1 MSQYKINVKAQIDKE
16 SLAKIRK
23 DLENVGKGV
32 TISLPKIDSSSV
44 TKLSSSVNAY
54 SKAISNAEKA
64 TKKTSQS
71 FSDIVTKVGKFSLAT
86 TAIGNATQIIADIKN
101 EVLEFDK
108 AMIEFTKVSD
118 MSGESLDRYT
128 ERLKDLGKEVSRTRT
143 EMLQS
148 ATEFKKTGYSEEDS
162 LMLAHTASM
171 FQNIADTQ
179 ISTAEASKFLVSQM
193 KAFNIE
199 ATDSTRII
207 DAVNE
212 VANNFATGT
221 NDIQSA
227 LTKTASAM
235 STMGNTFEENIGL
248 MIPAMEAMPNSAG
261 KIARGLRSIG
271 LELTNL
277 AKKTGSIKTS
287 LGTINLKDQNDQLKS
302 TFDILTELYPMWQK
316 MSENEKS
323 RIGLLIA
330 GKTQY
335 DVFASTMENFNRAVE
350 AQEIALTSSGSAI
363 NENERYMQGMEAR
376 LNMLKAEF
384 SDFASKT
391 INSDLTKSLI
401 SLSTLFLKLANS
413 DIAQL
418 IIKATVLYGAV
429 TLLNTGFTKL
439 KTISALQPILM
450 SLGTAFIGLTSGA
463 LSLNG
468 ALQVVTT
475 SFLASPFGM
484 TVAVVAGVTAV
495 IKVVDALT
503 VTFKEQQAIVQDIT
517 RDIQD
522 LTSQYENLA
531 NKSDLN
537 ENDKVKLKLL
547 EAEIQAKE
555 KLLKLE
561 AQELVDKRYATQS
574 YSAGGY
580 TAQSGGI
587 ADVQLDVNALSNY
600 QDQLEEVNQKILN
613 LDTNEKNYSET
624 LKKLSEQRDGLVSK
638 TSELTVSLTQEADFL
653 LENKSILGGLSDE
666 LESLLTHITD
676 LTSKKIEDNNVTQDA
691 IDANTEYLTSME
703 ELNSRMDELEN
714 AYSLITEAQI
724 SYAENG
730 YISLDLGRKLTE
742 LSGEYISL
750 LFDENGG
757 LVDVDTATRNY
768 TLALIDNMMA
778 KKALEILDTV
788 TQTGAE
794 TIAVE
799 ELGNAYDS
807 ATMSL
812 WDFVVAQN
820 ATKDPFTL
828 EILHGQISSLQQ
840 LADSMKNA
848 VGQNKILAGSQL
860 RSKNATKQA
869 KTAIDEM
876 TDSLNKSKTALEKH
890 NQELQKQ
897 QDEYGKAY
905 KYIESVIDKR
915 TKKLEQQ
922 KKQEESY
929 WDRRI
934 DRIKRDQEEVKK
946 QKDAFE
952 KQNQALKDQ
961 IDLEE
966 RLQALANAEN
976 TKELVYTEG
985 QGLGY
990 QANAQAVSDAQKS
1003 VDEKQAEIAYQAQLD
1018 VFDRQIEAYDEQIE
1032 NFEKRKER
1040 ALANLDE
1047 EIEHWQDYKN
1057 KWKETVDA
1065 YDMEQNRLST
1075 IQLFG
1080 ADVENQILT
1089 GRLDIMEQFKT
1100 GYAEIQNAIVT
1111 NQEEIALIEEE
1122 LGNLRAKNATDSA
1135 NAIIRANN
1143 AVVESY
1149 ERMKKMKKSGT
1160 VSYSGSSSS
1169 KDRKKYAT
1177 GTIGTTED
1185 EIAIVGDAP
1194 NSEMV
1199 VPPNYNGVSMA
1210 LPKNTGVVPATLT
1223 ENIMDIAKYGMN
1235 GLVSKVANV
1244 LSNNNDGTAI
1254 HIDKISFPNMNNNSS
1269 VTDFIQQLSNFK
1281 NKAIQT
1287 GYKI

>member
-1 MSQYKINVKAQIDKE
+1 
-16 SLAKIRK
+16 
-23 DLENVGKGV
+23 
-32 TISLPKIDSSSV
+32 
-44 TKLSSSVNAY
+44 
-54 SKAISNAEKA
+54 
-64 TKKTSQS
+64 
-71 FSDIVTKVGKFSLAT
+71 
-86 TAIGNATQIIADIKN
+86 
-101 EVLEFDK
+101 
-108 AMIEFTKVSD
+108 
-118 MSGESLDRYT
+118 
-128 ERLKDLGKEVSRTRT
+128 
-143 EMLQS
+143 ML
-148 ATEFKKTGYSEEDS
+148 F
-162 LMLAHTASM
+162 
-171 FQNIADTQ
+171 
-179 ISTAEASKFLVSQM
+179 
-193 KAFNIE
+193 
-199 ATDSTRII
+199 
-207 DAVNE
+207 
-212 VANNFATGT
+212 
-221 NDIQSA
+221 
-227 LTKTASAM
+227 
-235 STMGNTFEENIGL
+235 
-248 MIPAMEAMPNSAG
+248 
-261 KIARGLRSIG
+261 RS
-271 LELTNL
+271 
-277 AKKTGSIKTS
+277 
-287 LGTINLKDQNDQLKS
+287 
-302 TFDILTELYPMWQK
+302 
-316 MSENEKS
+316 
-323 RIGLLIA
+323 
-330 GKTQY
+330 
-335 DVFASTMENFNRAVE
+335 
-350 AQEIALTSSGSAI
+350 
-363 NENERYMQGMEAR
+363 
-376 LNMLKAEF
+376 
-384 SDFASKT
+384 
-391 INSDLTKSLI
+391 
-401 SLSTLFLKLANS
+401 
-413 DIAQL
+413 
-418 IIKATVLYGAV
+418 
-429 TLLNTGFTKL
+429 
-439 KTISALQPILM
+439 
-450 SLGTAFIGLTSGA
+450 
-463 LSLNG
+463 
-468 ALQVVTT
+468 
-475 SFLASPFGM
+475 
-484 TVAVVAGVTAV
+484 
-495 IKVVDALT
+495 
-503 VTFKEQQAIVQDIT
+503 
-517 RDIQD
+517 
-522 LTSQYENLA
+522 
-531 NKSDLN
+531 
-537 ENDKVKLKLL
+537 
-547 EAEIQAKE
+547 
-555 KLLKLE
+555 
-561 AQELVDKRYATQS
+561 
-574 YSAGGY
+574 
-580 TAQSGGI
+580 
-587 ADVQLDVNALSNY
+587 
-600 QDQLEEVNQKILN
+600 
-613 LDTNEKNYSET
+613 
-624 LKKLSEQRDGLVSK
+624 
-638 TSELTVSLTQEADFL
+638 
-653 LENKSILGGLSDE
+653 
-666 LESLLTHITD
+666 
-676 LTSKKIEDNNVTQDA
+676 
-691 IDANTEYLTSME
+691 
-703 ELNSRMDELEN
+703 
-714 AYSLITEAQI
+714 
-724 SYAENG
+724 
-730 YISLDLGRKLTE
+730 
-742 LSGEYISL
+742 YISL

-778 KKALEILDTV
+778 KKALEIVDTIAKN
-788 TQTGAE
+788 GAE
-794 TIAVE
+794 TLSVE
-799 ELGNAYDS
+799 DLGNAYDS

-812 WDFVVAQN
+812 WDFVTAQGIAM
-820 ATKDPFTL
+820 ATKDPFTQEATL
-828 EILHGQISSLQQ
+828 EIMHSQISSLQQ
-840 LADSMKNA
+840 LSDSMKKA

-860 RSKNATKQA
+860 RSKHATKQA

-876 TDSLNKSKTALEKH
+876 TDSLNKSKSALEKH

-922 KKQEESY
+922 KKQEEAY

-946 QKDAFE
+946 QKEAFE

-990 QANAQAVSDAQKS
+990 QANAQAISDAQKS

-1065 YDMEQNRLST
+1065 YDMEQNRLSA

-1244 LSNNNDGTAI
+1244 LSNSNDGTAI

-1287 GYKI
+1287 GYKA